1 MTWSFFITSKIGLT
15 DYSNFLTKNY
25 KIMIREGSKVEW
37 DWGNGTATGK
47 VKETYTK
54 KVTKTIEGNEVT
66 RDGEEGNKALLIEQE
81 DGGKV
86 LKSESEVRKAD

>member
-1 MTWSFFITSKIGLT
+1 
-15 DYSNFLTKNY
+15 
-25 KIMIREGSKVEW
+25 MIKEGSKVEW

-47 VKETYTK
+47 VVETYTK

-66 RDGEEGNKALLIEQE
+66 RDGESGNKALYIEQE

-86 LKSESEVRKAD
+86 LKSESEVRKA